1 VVTTG
6 RLLLLAGGE
15 SKGADLTQW
24 AQTVKQHC
32 DHVYVYGRDRNRL
45 QVTLGDQATMVDTLD
60 EAFEEAFC
68 RASAGDVILFSP
80 ACASFDQ
87 FDNYQ
92 KRGDHFI
99 QLVEAHREV

>member
-1 VVTTG
+1 
-6 RLLLLAGGE
+6 
-15 SKGADLTQW
+15 
-24 AQTVKQHC
+24 
-32 DHVYVYGRDRNRL
+32 VYVYGRDRDRF
-45 QVTLGDQATMVDTLD
+45 QVALGDQATVVDTLD
-60 EAFEEAFC
+60 DAFDQALGG
-68 RASAGDVILFSP
+68 ASAGDVILFSP